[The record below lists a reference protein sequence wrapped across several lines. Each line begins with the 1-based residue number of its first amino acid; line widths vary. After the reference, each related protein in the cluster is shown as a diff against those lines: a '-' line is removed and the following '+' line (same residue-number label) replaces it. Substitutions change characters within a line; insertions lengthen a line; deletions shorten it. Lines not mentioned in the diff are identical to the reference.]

1 MPKNRNRITYNIQ
14 DVFFGYA
21 QDEKREP
28 VVPGYQILKRINRI
42 QGFNYDIATDREA
55 VSVVGRRQ
63 TIARPSIK
71 PPEVSIDF
79 SYILEGVNNE
89 RRMGLSVHGGES
101 FTDHT
106 LPIHLPF
113 ISGYVDENRGLDKR
127 NVYLCIAQEEEEIH
141 GQHDGYIN
149 YPLVEGN
156 IGDIIDP
163 QSTGYGVLAFQNCYL
178 KSYDVDISLG
188 RLPEANVSM
197 VADNAVY
204 YSSGSGL
211 NVPYLDPK
219 DGQVKYESE
228 KIIVPKHFK
237 EDDPN
242 LNGVTLLTFKPG
254 DITVDIQ
261 KETEEGLL
269 FHTDTVQGCSV
280 RLNLERSKISYAGN
294 KLYSDRPIV
303 VPSIASMSLDF
314 LVKENLDGDFL
325 NDLDRDED
333 YRVKVSFKKDNG
345 EEGMGYTF
353 AYAKFDDIKYNSN
366 ISQQKTAKL
375 TLSADIDLDNI
386 RRGIFISGQMIAV
399 TQQLYEEGNSTP
411 DGSEKDIY
419 EVIDGEDTDIG
430 GVTFPLY

>member
-1 MPKNRNRITYNIQ
+1 M
-14 DVFFGYA
+14 
-21 QDEKREP
+21 
-28 VVPGYQILKRINRI
+28 
-42 QGFNYDIATDREA
+42 
-55 VSVVGRRQ
+55 
-63 TIARPSIK
+63 
-71 PPEVSIDF
+71 
-79 SYILEGVNNE
+79 
-89 RRMGLSVHGGES
+89 
-101 FTDHT
+101 
-106 LPIHLPF
+106 
-113 ISGYVDENRGLDKR
+113 
-127 NVYLCIAQEEEEIH
+127 
-141 GQHDGYIN
+141 
-149 YPLVEGN
+149 
-156 IGDIIDP
+156 
-163 QSTGYGVLAFQNCYL
+163 
-178 KSYDVDISLG
+178 
-188 RLPEANVSM
+188 
-197 VADNAVY
+197 
-204 YSSGSGL
+204 
-211 NVPYLDPK
+211 
-219 DGQVKYESE
+219 
-228 KIIVPKHFK
+228 
-237 EDDPN
+237 
-242 LNGVTLLTFKPG
+242 
-254 DITVDIQ
+254 
-261 KETEEGLL
+261 
-269 FHTDTVQGCSV
+269 

-353 AYAKFDDIKYNSN
+353 AYAKIDDIKYNSN